1 MRIGAL
7 LFAMT
12 LGAGIHA
19 QQVFQLAPPLVQVSS
34 HFFGDSTFMQVQ
46 FNQPGAAVHYT
57 WEDRDPQA
65 SDPIYRAPLK
75 IEKEGTLRI
84 RSIGAGFAPS
94 EVISLPFRQ
103 RGWPVDSVRSS
114 PIHPYYAGLTA
125 NALIDGV
132 GGNPQY
138 RAGSWL
144 GYDSDTVTVELF
156 LSKKYPVKTILVD
169 LLRDEN
175 SWIFLPNSML
185 VYYKTTSA
193 GDWKM
198 LSRTDHVST
207 EAASKQCVGQLISL
221 PSHESPAAV
230 KLVLINVNPIPD
242 WHPGKGNKGW
252 LFIDEI
258 LAY

>member
-57 WEDRDPQA
+57 WDNRDPQA

-75 IEKEGTLRI
+75 IAKEGTLRI

-156 LSKKYPVKTILVD
+156 LSKQYPIKTILVD